1 MDAQQSQNV
10 LSTREDAKYHIVEL
24 TWDWPTET
32 PKFKPK
38 PMLWR
43 ITVNLFATH
52 ALTLDKP
59 STLMAS
65 LLARDQNA
73 KAHSPDLVSILF
85 LFSTTKR
92 MTKSAELSDLVQMI
106 SSTMFMQP
114 IAHSLLVICSNQTA
128 TLHTEE
134 EVSPLTQRP
143 SS

>member
-1 MDAQQSQNV
+1 
-10 LSTREDAKYHIVEL
+10 
-24 TWDWPTET
+24 
-32 PKFKPK
+32 
-38 PMLWR
+38 
-43 ITVNLFATH
+43 
-52 ALTLDKP
+52 
-59 STLMAS
+59 MAS

-73 KAHSPDLVSILF
+73 KAHSPDLVLILF
-85 LFSTTKR
+85 SFSTTKR
-92 MTKSAELSDLVQMI
+92 MTKLAELSDLVQMI